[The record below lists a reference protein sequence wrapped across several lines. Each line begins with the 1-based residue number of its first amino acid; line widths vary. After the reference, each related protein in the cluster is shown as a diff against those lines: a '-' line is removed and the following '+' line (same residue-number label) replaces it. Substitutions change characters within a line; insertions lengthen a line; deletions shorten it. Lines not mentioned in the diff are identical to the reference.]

1 MQNKE
6 ISLEKNNKLYFIKK
20 WSCSD
25 VGLAI
30 VINLFFLILVLLF
43 CDLKYEVSDDFVMA
57 SILSGAYGDSPNP
70 QMIFVNVIIGYLLTP
85 FYKLFPQTSWYFIF
99 QLVVIFFSSIT
110 ISYLLMKREKRP
122 IAVMLSVLLI
132 IFFTNDAYILMQF
145 TKTAM
150 FAVMSGSLLFVYGLF
165 HSRKWIEV
173 LYGGG
178 LCLLGTCIRFST
190 IYIAG
195 GFLVFILA
203 FELFRFI
210 KEIFKNREKCSRF
223 LLNIICGGILIILAF
238 GLKQF
243 DWYTYNNDEAHGY
256 FYEYNRARS
265 QIVDSPNYGYAVYA
279 AELEN
284 IGISENDYNM
294 LKNWDFA
301 DTEFFTLEKMQQV
314 AKIIRNHHK
323 NMTTSIEELFERI
336 QDREIVKYPVF
347 MGSVLLLFLGF
358 FLNSRQW
365 WIPLGSLGIGIMYLF
380 YFSYRERSIYRI
392 EYAIFLGVFLCG
404 VYFWNSREKAGGVTL
419 LDTGQLKKQCAM
431 VIAVCCLANIVL
443 YIPDN
448 SYKKVLP
455 ASRKQYIENTFWV
468 SWNYSAKKYRKVTNK
483 NKPQNELL
491 LEINRNKQNFY
502 FMDFNTTIQTLYF
515 EYSPWEALPT
525 GYYDNFIYMSG
536 VTSNTPDTIAILEK
550 NNTTNPLKDLVKDN
564 VYLIDN
570 HGLEMKLTYLREHYY
585 PDVWAEL
592 YKEIDGY
599 QVWKIYEK

>member
-1 MQNKE
+1 MQSKE
-6 ISLEKNNKLYFIKK
+6 ISLDKNNKLYFIKK
-20 WSCSD
+20 WICST

-30 VINLFFLILVLLF
+30 MINLIFLILILLF

-70 QMIFVNVIIGYLLTP
+70 QMIFVNVIIGYLLIP
-85 FYKLFPQTSWYFIF
+85 FYNLFPRISWYFVF
-99 QLVVIFFSSIT
+99 QLIVIFFSSTT

-122 IAVMLSVLLI
+122 IAIMLSVLLI

-150 FAVMSGSLLFVYGLF
+150 FAVMSGSLLFIYGLF

-173 LYGGG
+173 LCGAG

-195 GFLVFILA
+195 GFLLFVLV
-203 FELFRFI
+203 FELFPFL
-210 KEIFKNREKCSRF
+210 KEIFKNKEKRSQFF
-223 LLNIICGGILIILAF
+223 LNMICGGILIIFAF

-243 DWYTYNNDEAHGY
+243 DWYTYNNDEPYGY
-256 FYEYNRARS
+256 FYAYSQARS
-265 QIVDSPNYGYAVYA
+265 QIVDSPDYGYDAYA
-279 AELEN
+279 KELEN
-284 IGISENDYNM
+284 IGISENDYSM
-294 LKNWDFA
+294 LKNWGFA
-301 DTEFFTLEKMQQV
+301 DTEFFTLEKMQQI
-314 AKIIRNHHK
+314 AKIIQNHHK
-323 NMTTSIEELFERI
+323 NITISMEELFERI
-336 QDREIVKYPVF
+336 QNREIVKYPVF
-347 MGSVLLLFLGF
+347 MGSVLLLFLGI
-358 FLNSRQW
+358 FLNPKRW
-365 WIPLGSLGIGIMYLF
+365 WIQLGSMGIGMMYLF

-404 VYFWNSREKAGGVTL
+404 IYFWNSREKSDNVTM

-431 VIAVCCLANIVL
+431 VIAICCLANVIL

-455 ASRKQYIENTFWV
+455 ESRKQYIENTFFV
-468 SWNYSAKKYRKVTNK
+468 SWNYNAKKYRKVTNK
-483 NKPQNELL
+483 NKTKNELL
-491 LEINRNKQNFY
+491 QEMTRSKQNFY

-515 EYSPWEALPT
+515 EYSPWEALPI
-525 GYYDNFIYMSG
+525 GYYDNFLYMSG
-536 VTSNTPDTIAILEK
+536 VTSNTPESIAILEK

-570 HGLEMKLTYLREHYY
+570 YGVEMKLTYLREHYY
-585 PDVWAEL
+585 PGVRAEL
-592 YKEIDGY
+592 YKEIGGY
-599 QVWKIYEK
+599 QLWKIYEK